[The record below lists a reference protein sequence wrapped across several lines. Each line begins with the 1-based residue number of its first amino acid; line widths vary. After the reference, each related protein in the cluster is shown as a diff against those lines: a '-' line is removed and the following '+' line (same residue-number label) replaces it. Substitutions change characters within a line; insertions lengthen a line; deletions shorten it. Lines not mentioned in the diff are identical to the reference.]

1 MTLALY
7 LDQNYLSGFA
17 KRKPAFRELE
27 PALRRAVA
35 VDAVAVVESSVH
47 ERESRPRPDL
57 GLLDLLRE
65 LSGGRRL
72 PSTLDATSREVRRRL
87 AWTVAREL
95 PERSARGSDAAD
107 LDALAVAVCN
117 CDLVTS
123 DAFMVDVVRRSR
135 LDLRHGCELF
145 SGRRPDV
152 LRLRDRLQELA
163 ASAQQRADR
172 RGLDGAQAGEEASG
186 RGGDVQ

>member
-1 MTLALY
+1 MLSRLQSRGRTLQHGALHDMTLLLY

-17 KRKPAFRELE
+17 KGKPAFGELQ
-27 PALRRAVA
+27 PVLRRAVA
-35 VDAVAVVESSVH
+35 AGVVAVVESPVH

-57 GLLDLLRE
+57 GLLELLRE

-72 PSTLDATSREVRRRL
+72 PSDPDAASRQVRRRL
-87 AWTVAREL
+87 AWTVEHEL
-95 PERSARGSDAAD
+95 PERRARGSDAAD
-107 LDALAVAVCN
+107 LDALATAICR

-152 LRLRDRLQELA
+152 LRLRDRLRELA
-163 ASAQQRADR
+163 P
-172 RGLDGAQAGEEASG
+172 E
-186 RGGDVQ
+186 